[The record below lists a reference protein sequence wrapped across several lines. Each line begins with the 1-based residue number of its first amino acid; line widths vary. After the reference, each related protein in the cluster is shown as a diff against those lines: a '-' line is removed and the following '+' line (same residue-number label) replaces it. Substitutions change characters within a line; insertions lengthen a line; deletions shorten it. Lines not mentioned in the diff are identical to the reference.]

1 MLLLLAFGP
10 SVIASVIAVILAVV
24 LRKKDPAKLAV
35 AFSVIA
41 FVCGLLH
48 LISEFYPFK
57 YSGPGGIDYIGDA
70 IVWGLMVSS
79 VLYGTIVAYISFA
92 LVATIYAIKTIRSG
106 EKRKKGVISLVL
118 SWVCGIVIA
127 GLIITN
133 IVTDITFKK
142 SISVEVTKVTAAVD
156 SDGDPAVVIMYE
168 LNNGSKKEITF
179 LSAIYENVTQN
190 DKELRYGIVKGPE
203 YLEDSDIKKV
213 SPGSTAVVRKTYKLK
228 DPAAPVK
235 IVLRT
240 YKGDVTYLDGEY
252 TPK

>member
-1 MLLLLAFGP
+1 MLLLIAFGP

-156 SDGDPAVVIMYE
+156 SDGDPAVVILYE

-190 DKELRYGIVKGPE
+190 DKELRYGIVEGPE
-203 YLEDSDIKKV
+203 YLKDSDIKKV
-213 SPGSTAVVRKTYKLK
+213 APGSTAVVRKTYKLK

>member
-10 SVIASVIAVILAVV
+10 SVIASVIAVVLAVV

-190 DKELRYGIVKGPE
+190 DKELRYGIVEGPE
-203 YLEDSDIKKV
+203 YLKDSDIKKV
-213 SPGSTAVVRKTYKLK
+213 APGSTAVVRKTYKLK

>member
-10 SVIASVIAVILAVV
+10 SVIAAVIAVVLAVV
-24 LRKKDPAKLAV
+24 FRKKDPAKMAV
-35 AFSVIA
+35 VFSVIA

-48 LISEFYPFK
+48 LISEFYPFR
-57 YSGPGGIDYIGDA
+57 YSGPGGIDYIGNA

-79 VLYGTIVAYISFA
+79 VLYGTIVAYICFA
-92 LVATIYAIKTIRSG
+92 VIATIYAIKAVKSG
-106 EKRKKGVISLVL
+106 EKRKKGAISLVL

-168 LNNGSKKEITF
+168 LHNGSKKEITF
-179 LSAIYENVTQN
+179 LSAIYENVSQN
-190 DKELRYGIVKGPE
+190 ENELRYGIVKGPE
-203 YLEDSDIKKV
+203 YLKDSDIKKV
-213 SPGSTAVVRKTYKLK
+213 APGGSGTVRKTYKLK
-228 DPAAPVK
+228 DPGSPVK

-240 YKGDVTYLDGEY
+240 YKGDVTYLDGEF

>member
-1 MLLLLAFGP
+1 MLLLIAFGP
-10 SVIASVIAVILAVV
+10 SVIASVIAVVLAVV

-156 SDGDPAVVIMYE
+156 SDGDPAVVILYE

-190 DKELRYGIVKGPE
+190 DKELRYGIVEGPE
-203 YLEDSDIKKV
+203 YLKDSDIKKV
-213 SPGSTAVVRKTYKLK
+213 APGSTAVVRKTYKLK

>member
-1 MLLLLAFGP
+1 MLLLIAFGP
-10 SVIASVIAVILAVV
+10 SVIAAVIAVVLAVV

-118 SWVCGIVIA
+118 SWICGIVIA

-156 SDGDPAVVIMYE
+156 SDGDPAVVILYE

-190 DKELRYGIVKGPE
+190 DKELRYGIVEGPE
-203 YLEDSDIKKV
+203 RLKDSDIKKV
-213 SPGSTAVVRKTYKLK
+213 APGSTAVVRKTYKLK

>member
-106 EKRKKGVISLVL
+106 EKRKKGVISLIL
-118 SWVCGIVIA
+118 SWVCGIVIT

-156 SDGDPAVVIMYE
+156 SDGDPAVVILYE

-179 LSAIYENVTQN
+179 LSAIYEYVTQN
-190 DKELRYGIVKGPE
+190 DKELRFGIVEGPE
-203 YLEDSDIKKV
+203 FLKDSDIKKV
-213 SPGSTAVVRKTYKLK
+213 APGSTAVVRKTYKLK

>member
-10 SVIASVIAVILAVV
+10 SVIASVIAVVLAVV